1 MAPQHTRTARRRRI
15 WSETLDYA
23 ALGSPSTLALLRRYE
38 LDVLVAVTP
47 DLAAGAADVLARLAG
62 GGVRAAIWPML
73 DDAAGRWASAATL
86 GGYVAFVDAL
96 TATLERARVDVAEVA
111 FDLEPPFAA
120 ARAASHGAWLT
131 PVRTALALRREFDAA
146 AVALTSHV
154 ARLGERATVSC
165 AAVPLVLLDEG
176 RRRPLFQALL
186 GTPVDGVP
194 FGSVSVMA
202 YTTILEGW
210 SGGLLDRRA
219 AVGVLAECARLAGGR
234 YGARASLSLG
244 TVGTGAFHDEPVYR
258 APAELAED
266 VAAARAFGVDDLT
279 LFDLG
284 GVLRRGPPEAWLSAF
299 VEPVDLPRSLPR
311 RVRLGS
317 ACLRALSR
325 VR

>member
-1 MAPQHTRTARRRRI
+1 MAAQHTRTARRRRI
-15 WSETLDYA
+15 WSETLGYE
-23 ALGSPSTLALLRRYE
+23 ALGSPATIALLRRYE

-47 DLAAGAADVLARLAG
+47 ELAPGAAEVLARLAG
-62 GGVRAAIWPML
+62 GGVHAAIWPML
-73 DDAAGRWASAATL
+73 DDADGRWASSATL
-86 GGYVAFVDAL
+86 GSYVAFVDGL
-96 TATLERARVDVAEVA
+96 TATLERASVAVGEIA

-120 ARAASHGAWLT
+120 ARAASHGAWLA
-131 PVRTALALRREFDAA
+131 PVRAAMALRREFDAA
-146 AVALTSHV
+146 AIALTSHV
-154 ARLGERATVSC
+154 ARLGERAAVSC

-176 RRRPLFQALL
+176 PRRPLFQALL

-210 SGGLLDRRA
+210 SGGLLDRRGS
-219 AVGVLAECARLAGGR
+219 VGVLAECARLAVAR
-234 YGARASLSLG
+234 YGERASLSLG
-244 TVGTGAFHDEPVYR
+244 TVGTGAFHDEPIYR
-258 APAELAED
+258 SPRELAED

-299 VEPVDLPRSLPR
+299 VEPVDLPRALPR
-311 RVRLGS
+311 RVTLGS
-317 ACLRALSR
+317 ACLRALTR